1 MQSII
6 MSWLFKKPVDIQQI
20 FEIGIGWESE
30 QFECGKGWEGV
41 AEEKAHCNIYILY
54 SWYTDGKR

>member
-1 MQSII
+1 M
-6 MSWLFKKPVDIQQI
+6 DIQQI